1 MTNAQCFGMA
11 MVLLLQV
18 ASGRVAVAQEAT
30 VVIFAVVTKI
40 SDDRRQV
47 TAQVST
53 GDTAEETVLVVSDE
67 VLRNPIWRTLEV
79 CHALRGE
86 ATKQPE
92 GYHLLSVRV
101 LSAGMLPM
109 TLQGV
114 AGDCLLK
121 KALEYAPLI
130 E

>member
-11 MVLLLQV
+11 MVLFLQV
-18 ASGRVAVAQEAT
+18 ALGRVAFAQEAT
-30 VVIFAVVTKI
+30 VMIFAVVTKI
-40 SDDRRQV
+40 SDDRRHI

-79 CHALRGE
+79 CHALRGK

-101 LSAGMLPM
+101 LGAGMLPM